1 MYVRQ
6 KCSFTSFALL
16 DFGEDQSGGR
26 GGWEG
31 YGNLEW
37 AMPMLARGGGGLK
50 YYLLRSRMGYGKGQG
65 ENVKELLFVMCQ
77 EQKRLQCEF
86 ASMVRQGVVLAIW
99 GDASYA
105 GNNDIGGGG
114 NERRCFGEDND
125 DFAADI

>member
-1 MYVRQ
+1 
-6 KCSFTSFALL
+6 
-16 DFGEDQSGGR
+16 
-26 GGWEG
+26 
-31 YGNLEW
+31 
-37 AMPMLARGGGGLK
+37 
-50 YYLLRSRMGYGKGQG
+50 
-65 ENVKELLFVMCQ
+65 MCQ

-86 ASMVRQGVVLAIW
+86 ESTVCQGVVLTIW